1 LELALGQ
8 LDVWFLIRMFGNTGF
23 GFCLDDWI
31 FWFFWIV
38 GFSVFQLLDC
48 RIFLENL
55 LNKRGTSSKEL
66 DGLWFFRMVGFLVRL
81 FFD

>member
-38 GFSVFQLLDC
+38 GFFGFSVVGLLD
-48 RIFLENL
+48 IFRKFIE
-55 LNKRGTSSKEL
+55 
-66 DGLWFFRMVGFLVRL
+66 
-81 FFD
+81 

>member
-8 LDVWFLIRMFGNTGF
+8 LDVWFLIRMFGNNGF

-48 RIFLENL
+48 WIFLENL

-66 DGLWFFRMVGFLVRL
+66 DGFWFFRMVGFLVRL